1 MFVTVN
7 REKHVW
13 GTERA
18 GWSYMPCYII
28 VFQRSKVIFN
38 TCIIPIIFVSVMY
51 IRLSDLRKT
60 KNMDGALE
68 KNVDYQFEFPR
79 QYII

>member
-7 REKHVW
+7 REKTCLGH
-13 GTERA
+13 GK
-18 GWSYMPCYII
+18 GWVESHIGY
-28 VFQRSKVIFN
+28 QRSKVIFN
-38 TCIIPIIFVSVMY
+38 ACIIPIIFVSVMY

-60 KNMDGALE
+60 KNKDGALE
-68 KNVDYQFEFPR
+68 KNVGHQFEFPR